1 MGRPI
6 KKGSTDQ
13 STVIRIL
20 DSTNFT
26 PENSVE
32 YDTAGIALW
41 YRREQSAKVAITPA
55 ALASLTAAHTD
66 GGIELIA
73 DGSYRLDLPDDAG
86 AVGSGK
92 DSVHV
97 GGTLTDM
104 IVIGNEH
111 ALVDYDPY
119 DVASLGVTVLADWVN
134 GGRLDLLLDAIPT
147 TAMRGT
153 DDAALASVLGALD
166 NVAAAGEV
174 TEADTLMQYIKQLI
188 NILIGTPGVGTF
200 PAEAA
205 PGNGVSIAEV
215 MRAIHAD
222 VTGLNGDVMRGT
234 NSANT
239 TKTGYSLASDG
250 VDSVICNVATVGATP
265 TLLLNKIQAIWNR
278 SHTKKTVTAS
288 LETAYEVNDSTVMET
303 WDLADDDTT
312 ASRTR

>member
-6 KKGSTDQ
+6 TKGSTDQ
-13 STVIRIL
+13 STTIRII
-20 DSTNFT
+20 DSTDFT

-41 YRREQSAKVAITPA
+41 YRREKETKSTITPA
-55 ALASLTAAHTD
+55 ALAALDSAHAD

-73 DGSYRLDLPDDAG
+73 DGWYRLDLPDGAG
-86 AVGSGK
+86 AVGAGEN
-92 DSVHV
+92 SVHV
-97 GGTLTDM
+97 GGTLTGM

-119 DVASLGVTVLADWVN
+119 DAADLGVTVLADWAN

-166 NVAAAGEV
+166 NAAAAGEV

-188 NILIGTPGVGTF
+188 NILIGTPGIETF
-200 PAEAA
+200 PVEAA

-239 TKTGYSLASDG
+239 TKTGYSLASTG
-250 VDSVICNVATVGATP
+250 MDSVICNVATVGATP
-265 TLLLNKIQAIWNR
+265 TLLLNKTQGIWNKLFA
-278 SHTKKTVTAS
+278 KKTVTAS
-288 LETAYEVNDSTVMET
+288 AETSYESDNSTVMKAWT
-303 WDLADDDTT
+303 LADDETT
-312 ASRTR
+312 VTRTP